1 MYNNYL
7 AHHGILGMKWGVRR
21 YQNKRSTSSK
31 KNRKL
36 SKKTIVRWHELSQ
49 LMEAGRLAMQHHL
62 QIVQDFNQQQLM
74 DMQTHQQMQF
84 AQQALENTA
93 IYSMP
98 MYTMPMMF

>member
-1 MYNNYL
+1 
-7 AHHGILGMKWGVRR
+7 
-21 YQNKRSTSSK
+21 
-31 KNRKL
+31 
-36 SKKTIVRWHELSQ
+36 
-49 LMEAGRLAMQHHL
+49 MEAGRLAMQYHL
-62 QIVQDFNQQQLM
+62 QQVQDFNQQQLM